1 MRAFLFAL
9 ISLVIL
15 TCGNAQAREPL
26 PPAHTYSIVAYDAEA
41 NQMGVAVQSHYFS
54 VGPIVPWAET
64 GIGVVATQSVVEV
77 SYGPLGLDL
86 MRAGKTA
93 TQALAGLLA
102 ADEMSQVRQVAM
114 IDVHGM
120 VAVHTGAMCI
130 PEAGHVS
137 GGSYSCQANLML
149 SDTVPDAMA
158 RAFEQAEGELAH
170 RMLAAMYAA
179 EAEGGDIRGKQ
190 SAALVVVAIKPSG
203 NRWEDYIYNIR
214 VDDAP
219 EPLPE
224 LERLLNIAE
233 SYKALNN
240 AAMFA
245 EQGDLDAAEAEYVRM
260 RALQPGNAELGFW
273 YATVLLELS
282 QMEPETEGTEVGNT
296 EEGTPSY
303 PPELRKRMLQF
314 ALAHFAECFAQA
326 PIWREII
333 PRLQAV
339 GRFTEDNELLKLILS
354 Q

>member
-1 MRAFLFAL
+1 MPAFIFTL
-9 ISLVIL
+9 ISLAIL
-15 TCGNAQAREPL
+15 TCSAAQAREPL
-26 PPAHTYSIVAYDAEA
+26 PPAHTYSIVAYDAAA

-54 VGPIVPWAET
+54 VGPIVPWAEP
-64 GIGVVATQSVVEV
+64 GVGVVATQSVVEV
-77 SYGPLGLDL
+77 SYGPLGLEL

-93 TQALAGLLA
+93 GQALAGLLA
-102 ADEMSQVRQVAM
+102 ADEMSQMRQVAM
-114 IDVHGM
+114 VDALGT
-120 VAVHTGAMCI
+120 VAVHTGEMCI

-137 GGSYSCQANLML
+137 GEGFSCQANLML

-158 RAFEQAEGELAH
+158 RSFEQAEGDLAH

-224 LERLLNIAE
+224 LERLLSVAE

-240 AAMFA
+240 AATLA
-245 EQGDLDAAEAEYVRM
+245 EQGDLDAAEAEYERM

-282 QMEPETEGTEVGNT
+282 QMESDADSPEGEGVA
-296 EEGTPSY
+296 PSY
-303 PPELRKRMLQF
+303 PLELRKRMLELAF
-314 ALAHFAECFAQA
+314 AHFAECFAQA
-326 PIWREII
+326 PVWRDII

-339 GRFTEDNELLKLILS
+339 GRFTEDEELLKLILS